1 MRTPPRATT
10 KSRAGSVSQDA
21 GLWMLNDVS
30 CPEVEGLMDAFK
42 KMSTVVKFANTS
54 LESGNVEVAHQSY
67 TEALILFKKLKKSRG
82 VSWGEFAKGCYLSVH
97 KREPC

>member
-1 MRTPPRATT
+1 MCAPLPVVTT
-10 KSRAGSVSQDA
+10 KIRSTPVSQDP

-54 LESGNVEVAHQSY
+54 LESGNVEVALQSY
-67 TEALILFKKLKKSRG
+67 TEALILFKKLKNPRG
-82 VSWGEFAKGCYLSVH
+82 VS
-97 KREPC
+97 